1 MNGLLP
7 TRVLPVLM
15 YHRIGTAEGGD
26 SSLFVSEQ
34 SFARQLRWLK
44 QRGFETVSLASAV
57 EIWRRGSTPKRTVLI
72 TFDDAFANTLET
84 AARALADCRSKAT
97 VFAPAALLGKEVEL
111 RAPKGGAASVS
122 RGRIASAIEL
132 SDWVGKGFDLGSH
145 SSTHPDLVT
154 EPAFRVV
161 TEMIDSKRRLE
172 DRIEHSIEDFCYPYA
187 HHNAI
192 CRRLAQRC
200 GYRSAFAGEPP
211 IRDLYAIPRMMVYP
225 EDSMERFRR
234 KVSGYYYWASTWHRR
249 LTLASWPVQRR
260 GTS

>member
-15 YHRIGTAEGGD
+15 YHRIGAAED
-26 SSLFVSEQ
+26 SDPSLFVSQ
-34 SFARQLRWLK
+34 DSFTRQLRWLK
-44 QRGFETVSLASAV
+44 QNGFETVSLARAV
-57 EIWRRGSTPKRTVLI
+57 EIWSRRRSPKRTVLI
-72 TFDDAFANTLET
+72 TIDDAFADTLEI
-84 AARALADCRSKAT
+84 AARALADCGSKAT
-97 VFAPAALLGKEVEL
+97 VFAPAAMLGQEVEL
-111 RAPKGGAASVS
+111 RAPNARTASVS

-132 SDWVGKGFDLGSH
+132 RDWVGQGFDLGSH

-154 EPAFRVV
+154 EPASRVI

-172 DRIEHSIEDFCYPYA
+172 DRVEHWIEDFCYPYA
-187 HHNAI
+187 HHDTM
-192 CRRLAQRC
+192 CRKLAQRC

-234 KVSGYYYWASTWHRR
+234 KVSGFYYWASTWHRR
-249 LTLASWPVQRR
+249 LTLGGRTGQRR
-260 GTS
+260 RIS